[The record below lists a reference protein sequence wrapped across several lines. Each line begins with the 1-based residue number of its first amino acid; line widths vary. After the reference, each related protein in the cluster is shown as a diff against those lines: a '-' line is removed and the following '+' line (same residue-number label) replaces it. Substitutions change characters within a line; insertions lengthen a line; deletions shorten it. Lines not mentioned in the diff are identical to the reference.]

1 MIEFFELEDSWKV
14 EKRGGGMKEGKKNYH
29 LAQSAEISLTK
40 PEGEI
45 VLVSAFSWGV
55 GRESLSI
62 YFCWG
67 GGSVCICLSKILG
80 ASCLS

>member
-1 MIEFFELEDSWKV
+1 M
-14 EKRGGGMKEGKKNYH
+14 EKGDRGMKEGKKK
-29 LAQSAEISLTK
+29 LASGTVCRNFSTK

-80 ASCLS
+80 ASCLSYRNMPRNTA